1 MSLYLVLG
9 DRMSLHKVWG
19 DKMSL
24 YKGGRGIK
32 YHCEL
37 YQEWVDSRY
46 EGIQCHCYHGTV
58 YRRDTMSLYRLGGG
72 VTM

>member
-37 YQEWVDSRY
+37 YQEWVDSM
-46 EGIQCHCYHGTV
+46 QLHKV
-58 YRRDTMSLYRLGGG
+58 
-72 VTM
+72 